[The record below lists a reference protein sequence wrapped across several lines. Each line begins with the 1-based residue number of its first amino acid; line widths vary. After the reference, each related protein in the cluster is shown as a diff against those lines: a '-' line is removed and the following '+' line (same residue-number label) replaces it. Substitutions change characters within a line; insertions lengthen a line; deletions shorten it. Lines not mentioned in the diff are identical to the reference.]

1 MSSVNAT
8 EAPQTASAAR
18 LAMLEYTRSRIH
30 TLQLFLMTGYG
41 IMFLLSVL
49 LVGYLRLNRRQAFT
63 GNLEA
68 ARKIILPAFEP
79 LLVVL
84 LCATGI
90 YTVFFCVALATDL
103 YEYNISKLATEVFY
117 SGRQFVFLSIVVFML
132 QKSVSTP
139 ALQRTVVI
147 TFLLSTYTLPL
158 TWYMETHDVQKHK
171 FYVILTVARA
181 FMLLLYTYI
190 FVRPPCRA
198 SKRTIREFCVYAYV
212 YYALLFTYNEH
223 FEQGK
228 LETGFNLT
236 YANLLWGSLC
246 PLVIWRVLKADTEHW
261 RGMGQRAV
269 ALQSLFR
276 QKNNLPER
284 VSSKGLHVLIEMH
297 RKYIIDFAYLEL
309 KQRIGVGASAIVF
322 NGILRSKIPVAVK
335 VYTPSDFTEET
346 VAEFSQEA
354 ALCGA
359 LHHPNIVKFY
369 GMCVCPPT
377 ICLVSELC
385 QGSLEDV
392 ACAMARREHHPNR
405 QQLLLNLAYMLDA
418 ARAVAYIHSFTPA
431 FLHRDIKP
439 ANFLVD
445 AENTVK
451 LTDFGESR
459 SLPRTNILA
468 RTGLGAGIGLG
479 RFGNGN
485 GNGSGNGSGGAGAIH
500 HNQHSVAVSSA
511 DAATHRES
519 MTLSSG
525 ANLQHVRHSEQLA
538 HVDTRMTIKGTVDYM
553 APEIIN
559 GKAGQAS
566 YGEAADVY
574 SLGIT
579 MWDIL
584 YPGQDKYPSAAGNH
598 MRVFEAVSNGHRP
611 AFGSGVHPS
620 VRAVIES
627 AWHGDPRMRPTAQ
640 NIVSILETIQEEVG
654 AEFAARLTDACQAHR
669 VFTKL
674 SRSLDRCVAGENVIE
689 VLVHDQFVHDVSE
702 GVRLGNALMDTGVL
716 HHVKHACPF
725 ENSEEAYYF
734 EESAIALCRPMDNAV
749 RAGSLPDD
757 GHAMFALPSTSPR
770 AARTAMK
777 VPSEPTELLPNA
789 GLCACRS
796 LSQRL
801 QVPKT
806 NKRRPFRRDRQ
817 AQGGGRGYNHSNHPH
832 GMAPSPELQTKLL
845 PELGDATD
853 EWDDF
858 TGFVA
863 DASRRETATGVLGE
877 EGVVH
882 INVSHGTT

>member
-1 MSSVNAT
+1 MSSTSAST
-8 EAPQTASAAR
+8 ADTQAPDAAAAAR

-79 LLVVL
+79 LLIVL
-84 LCATGI
+84 LCATGT
-90 YTVFFCVALATDL
+90 YTVFFCVALATEL

-147 TFLLSTYTLPL
+147 TFLLSTYTIPIV
-158 TWYMETHDVQKHK
+158 WYMESNKTQKHT
-171 FYVILTVARA
+171 FYLVLTIARA
-181 FMLLLYTYI
+181 LMLILYTYI
-190 FVRPPCRA
+190 FIRPPGRA
-198 SKRTIREFCVYAYV
+198 SKRTIREFCVYAY
-212 YYALLFTYNEH
+212 
-223 FEQGK
+223 
-228 LETGFNLT
+228 
-236 YANLLWGSLC
+236 
-246 PLVIWRVLKADTEHW
+246 ADTEHW

-309 KQRIGVGASAIVF
+309 KQRIGVGASAVVF

-468 RTGLGAGIGLG
+468 RTGMGMGMGMGIG
-479 RFGNGN
+479 RFGG
-485 GNGSGNGSGGAGAIH
+485 GGGAGSANAH
-500 HNQHSVAVSSA
+500 VSMGST

-538 HVDTRMTIKGTVDYM
+538 PSDSRMTIKGTVDYM

-559 GKAGQAS
+559 GKAGQA
-566 YGEAADVY
+566 
-574 SLGIT
+574 
-579 MWDIL
+579 
-584 YPGQDKYPSAAGNH
+584 
-598 MRVFEAVSNGHRP
+598 
-611 AFGSGVHPS
+611 
-620 VRAVIES
+620 
-627 AWHGDPRMRPTAQ
+627 
-640 NIVSILETIQEEVG
+640 
-654 AEFAARLTDACQAHR
+654 QAMH
-669 VFTKL
+669 
-674 SRSLDRCVAGENVIE
+674 
-689 VLVHDQFVHDVSE
+689 
-702 GVRLGNALMDTGVL
+702 
-716 HHVKHACPF
+716 
-725 ENSEEAYYF
+725 
-734 EESAIALCRPMDNAV
+734 
-749 RAGSLPDD
+749 
-757 GHAMFALPSTSPR
+757 
-770 AARTAMK
+770 
-777 VPSEPTELLPNA
+777 
-789 GLCACRS
+789 
-796 LSQRL
+796 
-801 QVPKT
+801 
-806 NKRRPFRRDRQ
+806 
-817 AQGGGRGYNHSNHPH
+817 
-832 GMAPSPELQTKLL
+832 
-845 PELGDATD
+845 
-853 EWDDF
+853 
-858 TGFVA
+858 
-863 DASRRETATGVLGE
+863 
-877 EGVVH
+877 
-882 INVSHGTT
+882 